1 MRTIDE
7 IIIHCTATEE
17 GVSYTASDIDRWHKA
32 KGWDCI
38 GYHFVVLL
46 DGTVEAG
53 RGVATVGAHCKGHN
67 QRSIGVCYVGG
78 LRNGKPADTRTPE
91 QRKALRNLV
100 ATLRHCYPAISKVS
114 GHNDYAAKA
123 CPCFNVKDEK
133 WT

>member
-7 IIIHCTATEE
+7 IIIHCTATED

-32 KGWDCI
+32 NGWQGI

-53 RGVATVGAHCKGHN
+53 RSVAAVGAHCKGHN

-100 ATLRHCYPAISKVS
+100 ATLRHCYPAIAKVS

-123 CPCFNVKDEK
+123 CPCFNVKTDL
-133 WT
+133 